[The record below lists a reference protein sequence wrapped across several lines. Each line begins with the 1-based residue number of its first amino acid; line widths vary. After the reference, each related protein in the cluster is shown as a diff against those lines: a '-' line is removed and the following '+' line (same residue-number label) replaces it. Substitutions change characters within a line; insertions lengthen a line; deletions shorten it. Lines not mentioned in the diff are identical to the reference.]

1 MSFAILFH
9 NDDKSITK
17 VDVTDKTLTTISDTD
32 FAWLHFDLAQ
42 ENELRSAL
50 LRFGMD
56 KDEIENLI
64 DPAQPYYFH
73 HHQKMTVDSLQVCR
87 RMSNGIGHS
96 PLLIAMTEKVIITA
110 HSGPSKYIERVQQA
124 CEESYKSVGKSPG
137 FIFFLLW
144 DAIIDGFLPLVF
156 HVDEKLERIEEQ
168 YLSGDGSRKILDDI
182 LGCKHMVRTL
192 KHSLSPMQRTMRSLV
207 TVKLAL
213 INDEARQYLSGLFAH
228 LDRLAITLDSL
239 QDRVQSTLAGY
250 NSVLSQQIN
259 HSMKVLA
266 VIATIMMPLS
276 LIATIYGTNF
286 EYIPE
291 LGYRYA
297 YFVFLTVL
305 LLLGLGLLFIFKRR
319 KWL

>member
-9 NDDKSITK
+9 NDDKSLSQ
-17 VDVTDKTLTTISDTD
+17 VQVSDKKLTALGHSE
-32 FAWLHFDLAQ
+32 FAWLHFDLSEEPA
-42 ENELRSAL
+42 LRSTL
-50 LRFGMD
+50 LHFGMD
-56 KDEIENLI
+56 EEEIDSLI

-73 HHQKMTVDSLQVCR
+73 HHQKMTVDSLQVCHLR
-87 RMSNGIGHS
+87 KDGIGHS

-110 HSGPSKYIERVQQA
+110 HAGSSQYIEGVLQS
-124 CEESYKSVGKSPG
+124 CEESFQTVGKSPG
-137 FIFFLLW
+137 FVFFLLW

-156 HVDEKLERIEEQ
+156 HVDDKLERIEEQ
-168 YLSGDGSRKILDDI
+168 YLSGDGSKRILDDI
-182 LGCKHMVRTL
+182 LGCKNMVRTL
-192 KHSLSPMQRTMRSLV
+192 KHSLSPMQRTLRSLV

-276 LIATIYGTNF
+276 LIAAIYGTNF

-291 LGYRYA
+291 LSYRYA

-305 LLLGLGLLFIFKRR
+305 LLLGLGLLFIFKKR